1 MYRDHLKVETIT
13 TDNFDAH
20 IIIDEQAENPR
31 KMYDNFGT
39 LIAFHS
45 RYNLSDNP
53 DWTQD
58 ELIEYVKKDDVL
70 ALPVYIYE
78 HGNVSLSTS
87 EFNCEWDSGQVGY
100 IFAKYEDIEKE
111 GWDIEQAKKYLES
124 EIQEFSKYLNGETYG
139 YVIYRKDDCTHCGES
154 VDSCYGYIGL
164 EVAHD
169 EVKAQLKY
177 WEDDLKIQEY
187 SKYLNGE
194 KESA

>member
-1 MYRDHLKVETIT
+1 MFRDHLKVETIT
-13 TDNFDAH
+13 TANFDAH
-20 IIIDEQAENPR
+20 IIIDEDPENPR

-45 RYNLSDNP
+45 RYDLSDNP

-78 HGNVSLSTS
+78 HGNVYLSTS
-87 EFNCEWDSGQVGY
+87 GFNCKWDSGQVGY
-100 IFAKYEDIEKE
+100 IFAKYEDIKKE

-124 EIQEFSKYLNGETYG
+124 EIREFSKYLNGETYG
-139 YVIYRKDDCTHCGES
+139 YEIYRKDDCTYCGES
-154 VDSCYGYIGL
+154 VDTGYGYIGL
-164 EVAHD
+164 EVTQD
-169 EVKAQLKY
+169 EVKAILEY
-177 WEDDLKIQEY
+177 WEDDLK
-187 SKYLNGE
+187 